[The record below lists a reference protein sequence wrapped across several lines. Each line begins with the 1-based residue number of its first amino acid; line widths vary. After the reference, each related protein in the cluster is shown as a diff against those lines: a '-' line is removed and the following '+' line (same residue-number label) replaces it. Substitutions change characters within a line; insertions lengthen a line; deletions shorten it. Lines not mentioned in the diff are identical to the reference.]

1 MQQIQQQIQHLDFE
15 SGKNSSSLLKK
26 GSLPTADKTPLP
38 VLEHNNGGQR
48 HGR

>member
-1 MQQIQQQIQHLDFE
+1 MKKRYNLGFE
-15 SGKNSSSLLKK
+15 GGRNSSPLPKK
-26 GSLPTADKTPLP
+26 GSLPTADKIPLL